1 MAGLDV
7 NYDYLAI
14 TVNDSQITLYPVSFT
29 DMSISNGQP
38 GLSIYPDG
46 QPGLSIY
53 PDGSNGNGFMIRDQ
67 SCFHKMHNIFR
78 TMQQQET
85 NPITGNMVQKDK
97 VLGSVVIERLN
108 KFR

>member
-46 QPGLSIY
+46 
-53 PDGSNGNGFMIRDQ
+53 SNGNGFMIRDQ
-67 SCFHKMHNIFR
+67 SCFHKMHNVFR